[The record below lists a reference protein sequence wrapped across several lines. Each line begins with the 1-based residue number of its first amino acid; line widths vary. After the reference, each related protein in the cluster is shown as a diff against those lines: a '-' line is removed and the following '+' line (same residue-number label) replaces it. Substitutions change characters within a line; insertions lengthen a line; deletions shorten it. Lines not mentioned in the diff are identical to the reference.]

1 MAHPG
6 TMNGQVPSWQK
17 CQGADFFFAPI
28 RASSHHPHECEQLEA
43 FPMKKLINTP
53 ERLVDEELAGM
64 ALAHADL
71 IRVEEPNIIV
81 RRDAPRK
88 GKVGVISGGGSGHRS
103 GGSSSHRDD

>member
-1 MAHPG
+1 
-6 TMNGQVPSWQK
+6 
-17 CQGADFFFAPI
+17 
-28 RASSHHPHECEQLEA
+28 
-43 FPMKKLINTP
+43 MKKLINTP

-88 GKVGVISGGGSGHRS
+88 GKVGVISGGGSGHEPMH
-103 GGSSSHRDD
+103 GGFVGMGMLDVACPGEVFTSPTPDQIE